1 MTMYD
6 DKDNDDHDN
15 NDSDNEHDLLTGL
28 HEKIPNSFRS
38 LRTIVTFLSKTCYF
52 LQLPFVS
59 AAAINLVK
67 IILWKG
73 SPLVTNWVA
82 GSSLALVNSFERRFE
97 EKSPCWDSSSEGR
110 VGRKTI
116 Q

>member
-1 MTMYD
+1 MDFYFAKIVHPCTFLLPLLTYMTMYD

-67 IILWKG
+67 IIL
-73 SPLVTNWVA
+73 
-82 GSSLALVNSFERRFE
+82 
-97 EKSPCWDSSSEGR
+97 
-110 VGRKTI
+110 
-116 Q
+116 